1 MGVSSTKAS
10 LRAVREDLDLGGAG
24 SILERAVLN
33 KVNKR
38 SGPVSL
44 AEYKG
49 NILGTQLILHKAWG
63 GSPWKKIRNESSGHD
78 YIDSANSDV
87 YVSGNKICVAVCEL
101 LGDNGMEA
109 RLIGKVTESGRYR
122 LTGKSYGR
130 FSPYHKWG
138 QLHIYCIANPAG
150 YLSGTNKIKYGLELD
165 STSGSGQKTHSV
177 EFNLDTGDP
186 YITLCL
192 RQINKYG
199 GSIEYLTLVHD
210 FWDWKLEKI

>member
-49 NILGTQLILHKAWG
+49 NILGTQLLLHKAFG
-63 GSPWKKIRNESSGHD
+63 GGTWKKIRSESSGHE
-78 YIDSANSDV
+78 YIDFGNSDV
-87 YVSGNKICVAVCEL
+87 YVSGNKICTAVGEL
-101 LGDNGMEA
+101 VGDNGMEA

-122 LTGKSYGR
+122 LTGKSFGR
-130 FSPYHKWG
+130 FSPYHNNG
-138 QLHIYCIANPAG
+138 QLHIYCIANPSG
-150 YLSGTNKIKYGLELD
+150 YLSGTNKTKYGLELD

-186 YITLCL
+186 YITLIL
-192 RQINKYG
+192 RGINKFG
-199 GSIEYLTLVHD
+199 GSVQWLTLVHD
-210 FWDWKLEKI
+210 FWDWKLVKI